1 MKTFALAALAPLAFA
16 AYAVA
21 ADCPTLESRGP
32 EGKGQR
38 PTFEGQTRACAVTSN
53 VAFDVTVV
61 ASGLVNP
68 WAVEPLPDGRRHLYQ
83 LRDTHFNARGNQVAG
98 QELAAFLRR
107 WWSER

>member
-16 AYAVA
+16 ASAVA
-21 ADCPTLESRGP
+21 ANCPTLESREP

-61 ASGLVNP
+61 ASGASMVVKF
-68 WAVEPLPDGRRHLYQ
+68 ATYDGRYGKASVSL
-83 LRDTHFNARGNQVAG
+83 
-98 QELAAFLRR
+98 
-107 WWSER
+107 